1 MLLATI
7 TVDGREHRLPP
18 ETNTAELSA
27 EITEQVR
34 AGGGFVEIQRDG
46 ERSRRIFVTPASG
59 MSIDVREI
67 DHHHEQPAPRGGPA
81 GLPSFLGE
89 FDFDFE

>member
-1 MLLATI
+1 MLLATL

-18 ETNTAELSA
+18 DMNTAELTA

-46 ERSRRIFVTPASG
+46 DRSRSIFVTPALG

-67 DHHHEQPAPRGGPA
+67 EEDHQHLTPRGGPA

-89 FDFDFE
+89 FDFD